1 MNYTIPRTKRA
12 TEARESLGNTTDAA
26 ILKIIKEHPRSSLY
40 EIAKQAGAST
50 GLVDGS
56 VRRLEEKGQVETRQ
70 VLRAGRI
77 ATEVFAAN
85 EEIKTNSPEITIE
98 PDAFPNAAVWRETAY
113 IYALNRSSIGIS
125 PEALDEWASKAMFE
139 IKTNAKKDEARNI
152 LIEIPEKFRS
162 FYLWENST
170 VEMSIVDELVL
181 LNLVTEIPIVRKK
194 LAEIHT
200 HPLGSRVKSSSRNF
214 RKKETTKH
222 KSYH

>member
-1 MNYTIPRTKRA
+1 MEYSISFKEAFEQNETTEDMNYTVPRTKRA
-12 TEARESLGNTTDAA
+12 TEARESLGNTTDAT

-40 EIAKQAGAST
+40 EIAKLAEAST

-56 VRRLEEKGQVETRQ
+56 VRRLEEKGEVETRQ

-77 ATEVFAAN
+77 ATEVLAAKEKMN
-85 EEIKTNSPEITIE
+85 TNSPEITI
-98 PDAFPNAAVWRETAY
+98 A
-113 IYALNRSSIGIS
+113 
-125 PEALDEWASKAMFE
+125 PEALDEWTSKALFE
-139 IKTNAKKDEARNI
+139 IKTNAKKDEAGNI

-170 VEMSIVDELVL
+170 VEISVVDELVL
-181 LNLVTEIPIVRKK
+181 LNLVTEIPIERKK

-200 HPLGSRVKSSSRNF
+200 HQLGSRVKSSSRNF

-222 KSYH
+222 KSY